1 MYAIDWQP
9 RARRQIAKIGERA
22 ARLQI
27 VAAIDELARFP
38 AVPGLEPLRNHR
50 YGWRLRAG
58 RFRVL
63 LDVDSRRRLVT
74 VQEIRKRDERTY

>member
-9 RARRQIAKIGERA
+9 RARKQIAKLGERA
-22 ARLQI
+22 VRLQL
-27 VAAIDELARFP
+27 VAAIDELERFP
-38 AVPGLEPLRNHR
+38 AVRNLEPLRGHR
-50 YGWRLRAG
+50 YGWRLRVG

-63 LDVDSRRRLVT
+63 LDVDTRRRLVT